1 MFKILNIFN
10 LLFLVSFA
18 QAQVTKGSLL
28 IKNGTILTVT
38 KGNMEN
44 ADLLVEN
51 GKITKMGKGLV
62 APAGTQTIDATG
74 KFIMPGIIDAHS
86 HIGIDVVNE
95 ASRPSTADVWVGDAL
110 DPLDLSIYRA
120 LAGGVTA
127 SHAMHGSANAVGG
140 ECETIKHRYGTLNP
154 EEMRMEGAPRTIK
167 FALGENPMRVHGEG
181 NRIVPATRMGVEQIF
196 RKGFEDAKAYMAAM
210 ATNAQ
215 HQHSHEEHTGESLIA
230 AARDALTASGE
241 QWTAMREAVFADLA
255 AHDRP
260 VSAYDIAD
268 NLSAARGKRVAPNS
282 IYRILDLFV
291 ANNLAMRVESSNA
304 YLANSHPGCQHDC
317 IFLVCDECG
326 DATHVDDEATS
337 RNVRALASARGFKP
351 ERPVLEIRGL
361 CRQCA

>member
-74 KFIMPGIIDAHS
+74 KFIMPGIIIDAHS

-95 ASRPSTADVWVGDAL
+95 ASRPSTDDVWVGDAL

-181 NRIVPATRMGVEQIF
+181 NRIVPATRMGV
-196 RKGFEDAKAYMAAM
+196 
-210 ATNAQ
+210 
-215 HQHSHEEHTGESLIA
+215 
-230 AARDALTASGE
+230 
-241 QWTAMREAVFADLA
+241 
-255 AHDRP
+255 
-260 VSAYDIAD
+260 
-268 NLSAARGKRVAPNS
+268 
-282 IYRILDLFV
+282 
-291 ANNLAMRVESSNA
+291 
-304 YLANSHPGCQHDC
+304 
-317 IFLVCDECG
+317 
-326 DATHVDDEATS
+326 
-337 RNVRALASARGFKP
+337 
-351 ERPVLEIRGL
+351 
-361 CRQCA
+361 

>member
-110 DPLDLSIYRA
+110 DPLDLSVYRA

-196 RKGFEDAKAYMAAM
+196 RKGFEDAKAYMAAWDLYEKEKVKNPAALKPVYNKRHETM
-210 ATNAQ
+210 AEILKGNIIIHCHSYRSDEILMLLNVCKDYQIKRLVFQHTNEGFKVAP
-215 HQHSHEEHTGESLIA
+215 ELA
-230 AARDALTASGE
+230 AYGAMAS
-241 QWTAMREAVFADLA
+241 VFADWW
-255 AHDRP
+255 
-260 VSAYDIAD
+260 AY
-268 NLSAARGKRVAPNS
+268 KFEV
-282 IYRILDLFV
+282 
-291 ANNLAMRVESSNA
+291 
-304 YLANSHPGCQHDC
+304 
-317 IFLVCDECG
+317 
-326 DATHVDDEATS
+326 
-337 RNVRALASARGFKP
+337 
-351 ERPVLEIRGL
+351 
-361 CRQCA
+361 